1 MKTKDK
7 IISEATK
14 AFNENGFGAVS
25 LQELA
30 QKTGISRG
38 NLTYHFK
45 DKEALLQA
53 ISDKMWGQMREE
65 KEKSRSFPSF
75 ENLHNVV
82 QLYYK
87 MQLEYAFIFLDTHVL
102 NHPIIKSKFR
112 AITKE
117 TLEDNKAAIAFSIQ
131 LGNLK
136 PELIPGTYH
145 NIGFLAWMII
155 FFWLPQQII
164 RGKKT
169 GDDGAKMIWS
179 LLVPHMTE
187 KGIISFKKF
196 YGEAYYNSLGESFE
210 VDAHSFI
217 SF

>member
-7 IISEATK
+7 IISEATE
-14 AFNENGFGAVS
+14 AFNKNGFGAVS

-30 QKTGISRG
+30 QKAGISRG

-45 DKEALLQA
+45 DKDALLQA
-53 ISDKMWGQMREE
+53 ISDKMWEQMKKE

-102 NHPIIKSKFR
+102 NHPIIKSEFR
-112 AITKE
+112 AMTQQ

-136 PELIPGTYH
+136 PEPIPGIYH
-145 NIGFLAWMII
+145 NIGFSAWMIT

-169 GDDGAKMIWS
+169 GKDGEKIIWS

-187 KGIISFKKF
+187 KGITSFKKF
-196 YGEAYYNSLGESFE
+196 YGEDFFNSLGESFE
-210 VDAHSFI
+210 VDAHSFF